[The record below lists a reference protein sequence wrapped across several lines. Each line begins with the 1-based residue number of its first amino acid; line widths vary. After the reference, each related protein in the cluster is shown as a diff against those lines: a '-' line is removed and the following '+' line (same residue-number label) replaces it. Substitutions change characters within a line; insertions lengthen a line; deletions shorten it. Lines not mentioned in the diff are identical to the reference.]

1 MRRQTLDEIR
11 GHLISHDFL
20 RGIKERK
27 MVEVVIVNAAR
38 TPVGN
43 FGGSL
48 RTIPAY
54 ELVELRA

>member
-1 MRRQTLDEIR
+1 
-11 GHLISHDFL
+11 
-20 RGIKERK
+20 